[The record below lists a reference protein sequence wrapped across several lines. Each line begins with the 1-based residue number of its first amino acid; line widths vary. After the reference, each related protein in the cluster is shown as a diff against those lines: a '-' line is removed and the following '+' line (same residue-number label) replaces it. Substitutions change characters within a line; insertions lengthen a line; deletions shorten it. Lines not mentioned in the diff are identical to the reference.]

1 MIIYIFYVIISPII
15 WIVLLLASFFNKK
28 IEDHWNQL
36 WLSIDSVKKGLKN
49 NNTNKKI
56 ILFHAASAGEFE
68 QLIPILKLIDKEKY
82 YIVQSFFSPTIFNK
96 ITNNIFIDSICYH
109 PFDFI
114 LSSYLFFKKIK
125 PKYYILTRH
134 DIWPSHIIMA
144 KIFKIKIILINANL
158 YKESNRLKFPLVYF
172 NKWIFNYFNKIL
184 TPSLRI
190 KKNLEILIKKNN
202 IICTGDSRF
211 DRVKYR
217 MLKNN
222 LDFFPKEISNT
233 NNIIFGSIIESDYDL
248 IFKSLQKYFPNGTKS
263 LIEKNIRLIIVPHEV
278 DNNTILTIKQK
289 INKLQMEPILYNK
302 VKEIMPNVVI
312 VNKIGILADLYKY
325 CKFAYV
331 GGGFGAGVH
340 SVIEPAI
347 YNAIVTYGP
356 NIQILDEA
364 IEMTERKIGFIV
376 ENYLDI
382 ISYYDLLNNKT
393 EQLKI
398 KTEIKDYIKQKIG
411 ASQKIVNEIFH

>member
-1 MIIYIFYVIISPII
+1 MIIYIFYVIISPFL
-15 WIVLLLASFFNKK
+15 WIALLLTSFFNKK
-28 IEDHWNQL
+28 IGDHWNQL

-190 KKNLEILIKKNN
+190 KENLKLLFKKDN

-278 DNNTILTIKQK
+278 DSNTILTIKQK
-289 INKLQMEPILYNK
+289 LNKLQMEPILYNK

-325 CKFAYV
+325 CNFAYV

-382 ISYYDLLNNKT
+382 ILYYDLLNNKT

-398 KTEIKDYIKQKIG
+398 KTGIKDYIKQKIG

>member
-1 MIIYIFYVIISPII
+1 MIIYIFYIIISPIL
-15 WIVLLLASFFNKK
+15 WIALLLISFFNKK
-28 IEDHWNQL
+28 IGDHWNQL
-36 WLSIDSVKKGLKN
+36 WISIDSIKDDLKKN
-49 NNTNKKI
+49 HTKKI

-68 QLIPILKLIDKEKY
+68 QLVPILKLIDKKKY
-82 YIVQSFFSPTIFNK
+82 YIIQSFFSPTIFNK
-96 ITNNIFIDSICYH
+96 TTNNSIINSICYH

-114 LSSYLFFKKIK
+114 FSSYLFFNSIK
-125 PKYYILTRH
+125 PEYYIITRH

-144 KIFKIKIILINANL
+144 NFFKIKIILINANL
-158 YKESNRLKFPLVYF
+158 YRESNRLKFPLIHF
-172 NKWIFNYFNKIL
+172 NKWIYNYFHKIL
-184 TPSLRI
+184 TPSSRI
-190 KKNLEILIKKNN
+190 KENLKLLIKEDN

-211 DRVKYR
+211 DRVKDR
-217 MLKNN
+217 MIKNN
-222 LDFFPKEISNT
+222 LDFFPKEINNT
-233 NNIIFGSIIESDYDL
+233 NNIIFGSIIESDYKL
-248 IFKSLQKYFPNGTKS
+248 IFESFQNYFPNGEQS
-263 LIEKNIRLIIVPHEV
+263 LIKKNIRLIFVPHEV
-278 DNNTILTIKQK
+278 GSNTILTIKQK
-289 INKLQMEPILYNK
+289 LNKLQMEPILYNK

-325 CKFAYV
+325 CNFAYV

-376 ENYLDI
+376 KNYLDI
-382 ISYYDLLNNKT
+382 ILYYNLLNNKT

-398 KTEIKDYIKQKIG
+398 KTEIKYYVKQKIG

>member
-1 MIIYIFYVIISPII
+1 MFLYIFYVVISPIL
-15 WIVLLLASFFNKK
+15 WITLLLTSFFNKK
-28 IEDHWNQL
+28 IGDHWNQL
-36 WLSIDSVKKGLKN
+36 WISIDSVKKDLKKN
-49 NNTNKKI
+49 KKNKKI

-68 QLIPILKLIDKEKY
+68 QLVPILKLIDKKQY

-96 ITNNIFIDSICYH
+96 TTSNSFIDSICYH

-114 LSSYLFFKKIK
+114 LSSYLFFNNIK
-125 PKYYILTRH
+125 PEYYIITRH

-144 KIFKIKIILINANL
+144 KIFKINVILINANL
-158 YKESNRLKFPLVYF
+158 YKESNRLKFPLIYF
-172 NKWIFNYFNKIL
+172 NKWIFNHFDKIL
-184 TPSLRI
+184 IPSSRI
-190 KKNLEILIKKNN
+190 KENLKLLIKEDK
-202 IICTGDSRF
+202 IIYTGDSRF
-211 DRVKYR
+211 DRIKDR
-217 MLKNN
+217 MIKNN
-222 LDFFPKEISNT
+222 LDLLPKEINNT
-233 NNIIFGSIIESDYDL
+233 NNIIFGSIIESDYNL
-248 IFKSLQKYFPNGTKS
+248 IFKSLQNYFPNGIKS

-278 DNNTILTIKQK
+278 DRNTILTIEQK
-289 INKLQMEPILYNK
+289 LNKMKMEPILYNN
-302 VKEIMPNVVI
+302 VKEVIPNVII
-312 VNKIGILADLYKY
+312 VNKVGVLADLYKY
-325 CKFAYV
+325 CDIAYV

-364 IEMTERKIGFIV
+364 IEMTERKIGFVV

-382 ISYYDLLNNKT
+382 TSYYDLLNNKT

-411 ASQKIVNEIFH
+411 ASPKIVNEIFH

>member
-114 LSSYLFFKKIK
+114 FSSYLFFNKIK

-144 KIFKIKIILINANL
+144 KFFKIKIILINANL

-289 INKLQMEPILYNK
+289 LNKLQMEPILYNK

-382 ISYYDLLNNKT
+382 ILYYDLLNNKT

-398 KTEIKDYIKQKIG
+398 KTGIKDYIKQKIG